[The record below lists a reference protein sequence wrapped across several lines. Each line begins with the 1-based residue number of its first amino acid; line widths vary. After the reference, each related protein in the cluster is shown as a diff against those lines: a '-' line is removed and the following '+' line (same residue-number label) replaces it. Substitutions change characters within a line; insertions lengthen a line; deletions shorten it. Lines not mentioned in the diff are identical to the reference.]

1 MMGTDI
7 FNIDAS
13 WTEKLMKRR
22 VSFLT
27 APTVTATLQLPY
39 NSYLTACV
47 SSRRSAAHKNGFEVL
62 LVSRQNN
69 TMIGYL
75 FSKKELNEGIFNQ
88 STSSMDSLLQRT
100 GVDVEE
106 LLFGDSS
113 LGSMFEKAGYK
124 AVPSPR

>member
-1 MMGTDI
+1 M
-7 FNIDAS
+7 
-13 WTEKLMKRR
+13 
-22 VSFLT
+22 
-27 APTVTATLQLPY
+27 
-39 NSYLTACV
+39 